1 MIRARTTSRP
11 DRTHLLSV
19 PQEEGGPDRPD
30 NAARGP
36 DTSHLPVL
44 FQSKKSDLHVVADAI
59 LVGRLSVNAH
69 LSPEGGQGVGQHLLL
84 DERESD
90 IHSYRTRR
98 SYGDLFNDTGL
109 PLLDERI
116 VP

>member
-19 PQEEGGPDRPD
+19 PQEEGDPDRPD

-44 FQSKKSDLHVVADAI
+44 FQSKKTDLHVVADAI

-69 LSPEGGQGVGQHLLL
+69 LRTGGDRGWSAL
-84 DERESD
+84 DASCERGSN
-90 IHSYRTRR
+90 IHSHRTRR
-98 SYGDLFNDTGL
+98 SHGDLFTDTGL